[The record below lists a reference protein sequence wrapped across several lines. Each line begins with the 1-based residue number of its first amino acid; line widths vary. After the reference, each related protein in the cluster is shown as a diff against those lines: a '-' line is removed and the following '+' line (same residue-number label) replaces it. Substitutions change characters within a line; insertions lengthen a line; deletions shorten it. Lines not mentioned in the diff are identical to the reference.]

1 MRRVSYRAEDN
12 VRQWTTSEPRIGAR
26 VMVDPTAM
34 VLGDISLGDDVSIW
48 ANCSI
53 RADMHRIS
61 IGSGSNIQDNSVL
74 HITHAGRFN
83 PSGCPLVIGE
93 QVTVGHRAVLHGCSI
108 GDRVLVGMGAIV
120 MDGAEVADE
129 VMIAAGALVT
139 PGKKLTGG
147 WLYGGSPAK
156 AMREITASER
166 EFLSYSA
173 ENYVRLKQQYLD
185 DGSDNPTS
193 GAGEQGGA

>member
-12 VRQWTTSEPRIGAR
+12 VRQWTTSEPRGAR

-53 RADMHRIS
+53 RAICVNRYWLWQQYSRQLGTAHHPRRS
-61 IGSGSNIQDNSVL
+61 LQSFGL
-74 HITHAGRFN
+74 PARYWRAGD
-83 PSGCPLVIGE
+83 G
-93 QVTVGHRAVLHGCSI
+93 GHRAGHGCSI

-139 PGKKLTGG
+139 PGKKLTSG

-185 DGSDNPTS
+185 DGSDNPVS

>member
-108 GDRVLVGMGAIV
+108 TADHNSIHDPAPGAHSS
-120 MDGAEVADE
+120 GNEAN
-129 VMIAAGALVT
+129 
-139 PGKKLTGG
+139 G
-147 WLYGGSPAK
+147 WWSLLA
-156 AMREITASER
+156 
-166 EFLSYSA
+166 
-173 ENYVRLKQQYLD
+173 
-185 DGSDNPTS
+185 
-193 GAGEQGGA
+193 

>member
-139 PGKKLTGG
+139 PGKVVKAGELWAGV
-147 WLYGGSPAK
+147 PAK
-156 AMREITASER
+156 PVRELRQEEVDMITWIPKHYVELAQSYLTQPER
-166 EFLSYSA
+166 
-173 ENYVRLKQQYLD
+173 
-185 DGSDNPTS
+185 GSNK
-193 GAGEQGGA
+193 